1 MGKRR
6 ATGRDVCGVVLLD
19 KPQGLTSNQALQR
32 VKRLYGAAKAGHT
45 GSLDPLA
52 TGMLPICFGAAT
64 RVSGYLLD
72 AAKTYAVTAALG
84 AATATGDADGEVV
97 GRRAVPGLEAAQ
109 LRSVLGSFRGEIE
122 QVPPMYSALKRDG
135 VRLYDLARRGL
146 EVERAPRRVRIHSI
160 ELGAV
165 RGPDF
170 EFTVSCSKG
179 TYVRSLVVDIAAAL
193 GTLGH
198 VKALRRLAVGP
209 FASQAMYDLESL
221 ERTAA
226 ERGAEGLDGLLLPVD
241 SALADRPRLALRHAA
256 AQALLAGQRLPP
268 EPAWP
273 RGLVRLYVE
282 ERAFIGVGEVS
293 EAGELVPRR
302 LFRA

>member
-1 MGKRR
+1 MGRRR
-6 ATGRDVCGVVLLD
+6 ATGRDVRGVVLLD
-19 KPQGLTSNQALQR
+19 KPRGLTSNQALQR

-72 AAKTYAVTAALG
+72 AAKTYAVTATFG
-84 AATATGDADGEVV
+84 TATDTADADGSVIGRSEVPPTDEP
-97 GRRAVPGLEAAQ
+97 RLRA
-109 LRSVLGSFRGEIE
+109 VLGSFLGESE
-122 QVPPMYSALKRDG
+122 QVPPMYSALKREG
-135 VRLYDLARRGL
+135 VRLYDLARRGI
-146 EVERAPRRVRIHSI
+146 EVERAPRRVLIHSI
-160 ELGAV
+160 GLEAL
-165 RGPDF
+165 RWPECD
-170 EFTVSCSKG
+170 FTVSCSKG

-209 FASQAMYDLESL
+209 FAAQAMVDFESL
-221 ERTAA
+221 ERTAV
-226 ERGAEGLDGLLLPVD
+226 ERGSAGLDALLLPVD
-241 SALADRPRLALRHAA
+241 SALADRPRLALRRAA
-256 AQALLAGQRLPP
+256 ARALLDGQRPLP

-273 RGLVRLYVE
+273 RGLVRLYAE
-282 ERAFIGVGEVS
+282 DGGFIGIGEVS